1 MQMSRGWRSAG
12 RLETAA
18 QGRGVPLCGWRQ
30 SVGAE
35 PAAMAK
41 KKHTNSERDDKVT
54 TWYFLERSP
63 TLDGGGAVR
72 AEVAVRLLRRLDEH
86 PAPEHASCS
95 APFPLLILLL
105 PQQKLTLLAAL
116 LAFSSQPPLLGAFS
130 SARILEPDLSAPPD
144 GRPAAKQ
151 RPNEPICLQMAVIM
165 RRQTM
170 GPQSGGWPLEAAAG
184 LGAASRTPRYSTSR
198 PGPAS

>member
-95 APFPLLILLL
+95 APFTLLILLL

-116 LAFSSQPPLLGAFS
+116 LAFSSRPTAGRIFIRPDLGAGPLGS
-130 SARILEPDLSAPPD
+130 S
-144 GRPAAKQ
+144 GRPSSRKAKAK
-151 RPNEPICLQMAVIM
+151 RANLPTNGRHHA
-165 RRQTM
+165 T
-170 GPQSGGWPLEAAAG
+170 
-184 LGAASRTPRYSTSR
+184 TNH
-198 PGPAS
+198 GPAVRRMAT